1 MTVRAMLA
9 KASTH
14 RVLQSGF
21 SMKCVG
27 FGLVSK
33 FINTISLL
41 TGSCSIYQVNAID
54 ILLVF

>member
-1 MTVRAMLA
+1 MAVRAMRA
-9 KASTH
+9 TASTH

-41 TGSCSIYQVNAID
+41 MGSSSIYQVNAIY
-54 ILLVF
+54 ILIVF